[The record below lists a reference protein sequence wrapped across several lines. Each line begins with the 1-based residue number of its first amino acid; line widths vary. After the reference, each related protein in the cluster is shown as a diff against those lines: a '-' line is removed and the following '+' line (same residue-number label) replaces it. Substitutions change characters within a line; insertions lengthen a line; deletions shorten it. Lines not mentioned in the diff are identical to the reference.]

1 MTISRRHA
9 LLTLAAATLPLELR
23 ADTYPSRP
31 ITVLVA
37 FPPGGI
43 ADTLMR
49 GLAQIAEKSLKQP
62 LVVENRPGALGL
74 LGANAIA
81 RAQPDGYTLLQT
93 TQNIFRAPHLGRVQY
108 ETKDFS
114 YIIGLSDNDHA
125 LFVGAQSPYKD
136 LKGLT
141 TAAQLKPDSLT
152 VGTTG
157 VASTGHLLLQDF
169 SGKAK
174 ARFNHV
180 PFKGAPEL
188 GPALIGGHLDAAFLP
203 FYEGYKLGDKL
214 RLLAVFGD
222 ARPPEAAQVPT
233 AKEQGVDAGV
243 RSTFGLVGPKGMP
256 APIVRVLHDAFYAA
270 SLTPEYKALLAKLG
284 MMPWYKDPADFAAWS
299 IDAVAREKQLV
310 QQAGLSPSN

>member
-1 MTISRRHA
+1 MTINRRHA
-9 LLTLAAATLPLELR
+9 LLTLATAALHLDSR

-37 FPPGGI
+37 FPSGGI

-108 ETKDFS
+108 EPKDFS
-114 YIIGLSDNDHA
+114 YIIGLADNDHA
-125 LFVGAQSPYKD
+125 LFVGVQSPFKD

-141 TAAQLKPDSLT
+141 AAAQQKPDSIT
-152 VGTTG
+152 IGTTG

-169 SGKAK
+169 SGKAN

-180 PFKGAPEL
+180 PYKGAPEL
-188 GPALIGGHLDAAFLP
+188 GTALIGGHLDAAFLP

-222 ARPPEAAQVPT
+222 ARPPEVAQIPT
-233 AKEQGVDAGV
+233 AKEQGIDAGV

-256 APIVRVLHDAFYAA
+256 ESMVRTLHDAFRAA
-270 SLTPEYKALLAKLG
+270 AATPEYKALLAKLG
-284 MMPWYKDPADFAAWS
+284 MAPWYKDPTAFATWS
-299 IDAVAREKQLV
+299 VEALAREKQLV
-310 QQAGLSPSN
+310 QQAGLSPAN

>member
-1 MTISRRHA
+1 MPFTRRHA
-9 LLTLAAATLPLELR
+9 LLALAGTALHPALR

-37 FPPGGI
+37 FPAGGL

-49 GLAQIAEKSLKQP
+49 ALAQIAEKSLKQP

-93 TQNIFRAPHLGRVQY
+93 TQNVFRAPHLGRVQY
-108 ETKDFS
+108 DPKEFT
-114 YIIGLSDNDHA
+114 YIIGLADNDHA

-141 TAAQLKPDSLT
+141 TAAQQKPDSIT

-157 VASTGHLLLQDF
+157 IASTGHLLLQDF

-180 PFKGAPEL
+180 PYKGAPEL
-188 GPALIGGHLDAAFLP
+188 GPALIGGHIDAAFLP
-203 FYEGYKLGDKL
+203 FYEGYKLGDKV
-214 RLLAVFGD
+214 RLVAVFGD
-222 ARPPEAAQVPT
+222 NRPPEAASVPT
-233 AKEQGVDAGV
+233 AKEQGIDAGV
-243 RSTFGLVGPKGMP
+243 RATFGLVAPKGTP
-256 APIVRVLHDAFYAA
+256 EPVVRTLHEAFRAA
-270 SLTPEYKALLAKLG
+270 TLTPEYQALLKKLG
-284 MMPWYKDPADFAAWS
+284 MVPWYKDPAAFTAWS
-299 IDAVAREKQLV
+299 AEAVEREKQLV
-310 QQAGLSPSN
+310 LQAGLTPAN

>member
-1 MTISRRHA
+1 MSINRRHA
-9 LLTLAAATLPLELR
+9 LLTLAAAALHPEVR
-23 ADTYPSRP
+23 ASTYPSRP

-37 FPPGGI
+37 FPPGGL

-49 GLAQIAEKSLKQP
+49 ALAQMAEKSLKQP

-93 TQNIFRAPHLGRVQY
+93 TQNLFRAPHLGRVQY
-108 ETKDFS
+108 DPKEFS
-114 YIIGLSDNDHA
+114 YIVGLADNDHA

-141 TAAQLKPDSLT
+141 AAAQQKPESLT

-157 VASTGHLLLQDF
+157 IAGTGHLLLQDF

-188 GPALIGGHLDAAFLP
+188 GPALIGGHVDAAFLP

-222 ARPPEAAQVPT
+222 ARPPEAAQIPT

-243 RSTFGLVGPKGMP
+243 RSTFGLVGPKGLP
-256 APIVRVLHDAFYAA
+256 APIVRVLHDAFHAA
-270 SLTPEYKALLAKLG
+270 TLTPEYKALLTKLG
-284 MMPWYKDPADFAAWS
+284 MTSWYKDPAAFAAWS
-299 IDAVAREKQLV
+299 IEAVEREKQLV
-310 QQAGLSPSN
+310 QQAGLSPAN